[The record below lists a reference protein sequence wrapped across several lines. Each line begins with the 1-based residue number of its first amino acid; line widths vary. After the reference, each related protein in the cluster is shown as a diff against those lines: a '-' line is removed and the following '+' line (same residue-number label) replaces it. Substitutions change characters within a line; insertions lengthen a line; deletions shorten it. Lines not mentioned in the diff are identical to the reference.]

1 MTTRDEYKPTATD
14 TKRKWPYG
22 FRAARDKFITGTGD
36 MDESIS
42 DMETRIDDI
51 LTQMEAIRGAN
62 KTNNRTGIEVSLA
75 GAERMVS
82 DLRAELRALQT
93 QAVRL
98 KFDMQAL
105 PVEDTK

>member
-1 MTTRDEYKPTATD
+1 M
-14 TKRKWPYG
+14 
-22 FRAARDKFITGTGD
+22 
-36 MDESIS
+36 
-42 DMETRIDDI
+42 
-51 LTQMEAIRGAN
+51 LQMEAIRGAN

-82 DLRAELRALQT
+82 DLRAELRAVQM

-105 PVEDTK
+105 PVEDTR